1 MGRFDD
7 VKKTID
13 ANIRQNGRQEIT
25 GRIMNAVLNEMVSAT
40 SEASEELDAKV
51 DKEAANLNEKI
62 VSGTSALNQ
71 RISET
76 SATLNT
82 RIDNESAALTTKI
95 EEETSQLSEKISG
108 ESVRLDGKIDKEV
121 LESVKSV
128 PQTLTAAQ
136 QLQARKNI
144 GTLSGVTVDLD
155 RLEGVFDD
163 SYSVMDFLQGSDNT
177 AKNKAVCD
185 YIMAQLPSEPM
196 ELQIMCTRADY
207 PAFEI
212 TTRIE
217 EDGHAA
223 TLSAF
228 PRLYTIGTNDDYAG
242 TFAIYML
249 PLSVYGNYLFETPGV
264 GLIDYVRD
272 QIIAMPGNMMPEM
285 FTCYFVKDGTVHQI
299 TPSGAARFRQFK
311 PLYLAEQ
318 AGDVGAEYSDADK
331 ARGRE
336 ILGCMADDPIT
347 AAELET
353 ILK

>member
-1 MGRFDD
+1 MGRFDG

-40 SEASEELDAKV
+40 SEESEELNAKV
-51 DKEAANLNEKI
+51 DKESAELNEKI

-76 SATLNT
+76 TATLNT
-82 RIDNESAALTTKI
+82 RIDNESAVLTSRI
-95 EEETSQLSEKISG
+95 EKETSQLSEKMTG
-108 ESVRLDGKIDKEV
+108 ESARLDGKIDEEV
-121 LESVKSV
+121 KNSVKSV
-128 PQTLTAAQ
+128 PQALTAAQ

-163 SYSVMDFLQGSDNT
+163 SYTVMDFLQGSDNT

-185 YIMAQLPSEPM
+185 YILAQLPSNPT
-196 ELQIMCTRADY
+196 ELQILCSRADY
-207 PAFEI
+207 PAFELRM
-212 TTRIE
+212 TMTDD
-217 EDGHAA
+217 DGAKA
-223 TLSAF
+223 TVSIF
-228 PRLYTIGTNDDYAG
+228 PRLYIVSDTG
-242 TFAIYML
+242 FAICLL
-249 PLSVYGNYLFETPGV
+249 PMSFYNNFLIKNLVPGFEGV
-264 GLIDYVRD
+264 IEYVRD
-272 QIIAMPGNMMPEM
+272 YFMAIPSNVMPEL
-285 FTCYFVKDGTVHQI
+285 FICYSCNDGTIIQI
-299 TPSGAARFRQFK
+299 TPSGAARFQQFK
-311 PLYLAEQ
+311 PLYLSEFAEES
-318 AGDVGAEYSDADK
+318 GAEYSDADK

-347 AAELET
+347 PAELES